1 MKKILIALTVTF
13 SMSAAHA
20 VPAIHGIAP
29 VHPTYNYNYNVA
41 YHQGKNAAYQNVATT
56 LFVVGAVAIAGVIIY
71 RLGEESRW
79 TANQNGIVY
88 RF

>member
-1 MKKILIALTVTF
+1 MKKLLVALTIAVCAT
-13 SMSAAHA
+13 SANA
-20 VPAIHGIAP
+20 VPRAMPVNHRPYTLAP
-29 VHPTYNYNYNVA
+29 NDYNR
-41 YHQGKNAAYQNVATT
+41 GKNDAYQNVATT